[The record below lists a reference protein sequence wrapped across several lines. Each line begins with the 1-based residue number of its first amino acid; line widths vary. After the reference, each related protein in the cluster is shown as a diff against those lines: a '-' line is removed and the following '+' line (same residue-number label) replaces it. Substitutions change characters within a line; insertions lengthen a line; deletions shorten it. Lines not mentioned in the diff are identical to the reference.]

1 MVAGVIG
8 GVPGAGATMGTVI
21 NIRAGGTTQVSGALR
36 AVVVLALLLGLG
48 RYVEPIPHAVLAGIL
63 MKVGWD
69 IIDWRMLTRIHR
81 IRREHLVVMLIT
93 LGLTVFVDL
102 VTAVAIGLITA
113 GMAHARQLERLE
125 LDSVISVPMLDL
137 AYLARQAQGWAD
149 PFSARVGLVALRG
162 SLTVASS
169 HKLVAAISA
178 DIKDH
183 EVVIFD
189 FSAATYIDDSAAM
202 LIHQLIEVAT
212 QEHTEIVVSSLS
224 GSVAETLGALGVLQ
238 EVPADRLVDTRD
250 DARAVA
256 YRLLGAATAAD
267 AADRT

>member
-1 MVAGVIG
+1 
-8 GVPGAGATMGTVI
+8 MGTVI

-102 VTAVAIGLITA
+102 VTAVAIGLIAA

-125 LDSVISVPMLDL
+125 LDSVVSVPMLDL
-137 AYLARQAQGWAD
+137 AYLARSGAGQWPTRSRRG
-149 PFSARVGLVALRG
+149 SAWWRCAAALR
-162 SLTVASS
+162 SLPRTSWS
-169 HKLVAAISA
+169 PRSA
-178 DIKDH
+178 PTSRITKW
-183 EVVIFD
+183 
-189 FSAATYIDDSAAM
+189 
-202 LIHQLIEVAT
+202 
-212 QEHTEIVVSSLS
+212 
-224 GSVAETLGALGVLQ
+224 
-238 EVPADRLVDTRD
+238 
-250 DARAVA
+250 
-256 YRLLGAATAAD
+256 
-267 AADRT
+267 